1 MADLRIDDAT
11 TAGAVADL
19 RAAANRLAP
28 VIRAVQVLNTGVAGT
43 NTLAEELDQADRSL
57 AAVLDNLGGEL
68 AGLAAW
74 IDGAAA
80 GLASTDHALASET
93 PQ

>member
-28 VIRAVQVLNTGVAGT
+28 VIRAVQVLNTEVAGT
-43 NTLAEELDQADRSL
+43 NTLAEELDQADLSL

-74 IDGAAA
+74 IDGTAA